1 MSWNFSILLE
11 KPVTPEQSDAFDHCD
26 AFADGEISYTL
37 AMEEGATPLPPAS
50 PDMFRELTCMVEA
63 PSYLDAV
70 AQALQRIRLIDGF
83 RPVGVTLSTLVDL
96 EEAAQRS
103 GLDEE
108 EMVRLSKDSRFPEP
122 KTRTGTVFYAWDS
135 ILAFFQEIGAPVPDV
150 PREVLIADLALRLA
164 DALDGADIPP
174 GSLKALGLSLD

>member
-1 MSWNFSILLE
+1 MTWSFGILLE
-11 KPVTPEQSDAFDHCD
+11 GPVTLEQSDAFDHCD
-26 AFADGEISYTL
+26 AFADGEISYTIAFPSDDAYL
-37 AMEEGATPLPPAS
+37 EPDPEELRTLIC
-50 PDMFRELTCMVEA
+50 DVEA

-83 RPVGVTLSTLVDL
+83 RPVGVTLHRLVTLDT
-96 EEAAQRS
+96 AAQRS

-108 EMVRLSKDSRFPEP
+108 EMVRLAKDPRFPEP
-122 KTRTGTVFYAWDS
+122 LPGDGPAFWTWDR
-135 ILAFFQEIGAPVPDV
+135 IFAFFQEIGAPVPDV